1 MLLADAMRSEGYRL
15 LRNRMTVF
23 WSVLFVPIGFIIGG
37 VIYPLMSKSRGDEM
51 AAQANIPMTASTE
64 PVNLAE
70 ALSMGTDYSAN
81 GAILAFMLIA
91 AATVYAGDYRWETWR
106 LTSAR
111 NTRLNLLL
119 GKVGVMKLT
128 AIAASFL
135 FIVSALV
142 FGVSQAMVFQRP
154 IGFELAGDEA
164 GRMALTWL
172 LGYVRIVQ
180 YGLVAL
186 LTAVVTRSLL
196 AALFVPIALGFGQ
209 SIFGQMLPLLAW
221 TPDMWAP
228 QLLLPGLAFDT
239 LKAAVTPNPMMPLA
253 DGQWIKALVGLAL
266 WCVIPLVAALAW
278 FRRQDLSKE

>member
-23 WSVLFVPIGFIIGG
+23 WSV
-37 VIYPLMSKSRGDEM
+37 
-51 AAQANIPMTASTE
+51 
-64 PVNLAE
+64 
-70 ALSMGTDYSAN
+70 
-81 GAILAFMLIA
+81 
-91 AATVYAGDYRWETWR
+91 
-106 LTSAR
+106 
-111 NTRLNLLL
+111 
-119 GKVGVMKLT
+119 
-128 AIAASFL
+128 
-135 FIVSALV
+135 
-142 FGVSQAMVFQRP
+142 
-154 IGFELAGDEA
+154 
-164 GRMALTWL
+164 
-172 LGYVRIVQ
+172 
-180 YGLVAL
+180 
-186 LTAVVTRSLL
+186 
-196 AALFVPIALGFGQ
+196 LFVPIALGFGQ

>member
-1 MLLADAMRSEGYRL
+1 MLLADAMRSEGFRL

-23 WSVLFVPIGFIIGG
+23 WSVLFVPLGFVVGG
-37 VIYPLMSKSRGDEM
+37 AIYHLMSKSRGDQM
-51 AAQANIPMTASTE
+51 AAEANIPMTASAE

-70 ALSMGTDYSAN
+70 ALSMGTDYAAN

-111 NTRLNLLL
+111 NTRFNLLL
-119 GKVGVMKLT
+119 GKVGVMKLA

-135 FIVSALV
+135 FIVAALI
-142 FGVSQAMVFQRP
+142 FGLSQAIVFQRP
-154 IGFELAGDEA
+154 LGFELAGDDA

-172 LGYVRIVQ
+172 LGYIRIVQ

-186 LTAVVTRSLL
+186 LTAVLTRSLL

-209 SIFGQMLPLLAW
+209 SVFGQMLPLLGW

-239 LKAAVTPNPMMPLA
+239 LKAAVTPDPMAPLA
-253 DGQWIKALVGLAL
+253 DGLWVKALVGLGL
-266 WCVIPLVAALAW
+266 WCVVPLAAALAW